1 MNSRSSRVSILSI
14 YKQKNNEIFHNK
26 EIEKIKELKEIKN
39 AQKQRDRIF
48 SACGPE
54 RANKY
59 LK

>member
-39 AQKQRDRIF
+39 AQK
-48 SACGPE
+48 
-54 RANKY
+54 
-59 LK
+59 